1 MSLELTLKF
10 PLTFVLTNKQ
20 GNELIRHDAV
30 GIKICNT
37 CFHGK
42 NQQTGVH
49 LETLLVDKTLFLL
62 C

>member
-30 GIKICNT
+30 VIKI
-37 CFHGK
+37 
-42 NQQTGVH
+42 
-49 LETLLVDKTLFLL
+49 
-62 C
+62 